1 MSRYNEINIQHFANL
16 VKELKIDLLTQEEFD
31 TAIEELY
38 MAIFRHNTKGEYVIE
53 TMPNDKTNWKV
64 YRPTQTKEE
73 ALLIIK
79 GGKHEYIQRL
89 FNGLGE

>member
-16 VKELKIDLLTQEEFD
+16 VKELKVHKHNQKEFD
-31 TAIEELY
+31 NAVEELY

-79 GGKHEYIQRL
+79 GGKHE
-89 FNGLGE
+89 

>member
-16 VKELKIDLLTQEEFD
+16 VKDLKIDLLTQEEFD
-31 TAIEELY
+31 NAIEELY

-79 GGKHEYIQRL
+79 GGKHE
-89 FNGLGE
+89 

>member
-16 VKELKIDLLTQEEFD
+16 VKELKIDSLTQEEFD
-31 TAIEELY
+31 NAIEELY

-79 GGKHEYIQRL
+79 GGKHE
-89 FNGLGE
+89 

>member
-1 MSRYNEINIQHFANL
+1 MSRYNKINIEHFANL

-31 TAIEELY
+31 NAVEELY

-53 TMPNDKTNWKV
+53 TMPNDKTNWKL

-79 GGKHEYIQRL
+79 GGMHE
-89 FNGLGE
+89 

>member
-31 TAIEELY
+31 NAIEELY
-38 MAIFRHNTKGEYVIE
+38 MAIFRHNTNGEYVIE

-64 YRPTQTKEE
+64 YRPTQTKED

-79 GGKHEYIQRL
+79 GGKNE
-89 FNGLGE
+89 

>member
-1 MSRYNEINIQHFANL
+1 MSRYNKINIEHFANL

-31 TAIEELY
+31 NAVEELY

-79 GGKHEYIQRL
+79 GGKHE
-89 FNGLGE
+89 

>member
-16 VKELKIDLLTQEEFD
+16 VKDLKIDLLTQEEFD
-31 TAIEELY
+31 NAIEELY

-53 TMPNDKTNWKV
+53 TMPYDKDNWKV

-73 ALLIIK
+73 ALLLIK
-79 GGKHEYIQRL
+79 GDKE
-89 FNGLGE
+89 

>member
-1 MSRYNEINIQHFANL
+1 MSRYSKINIEHFANL
-16 VKELKIDLLTQEEFD
+16 VQEISIKRYTQEEFVE
-31 TAIEELY
+31 IVEELY
-38 MAIFRHNTKGEYVIE
+38 MAIFRHNTKGEYVVE

-79 GGKHEYIQRL
+79 GGKNE
-89 FNGLGE
+89 

>member
-1 MSRYNEINIQHFANL
+1 MSRYNQINIEHFANL
-16 VKELKIDLLTQEEFD
+16 VKELKINLLTQKEFD
-31 TAIEELY
+31 NAVEELY

-79 GGKHEYIQRL
+79 GGKHE
-89 FNGLGE
+89 

>member
-1 MSRYNEINIQHFANL
+1 MSRYNKINIEHFANL
-16 VKELKIDLLTQEEFD
+16 VQEISIKRYTQKEFVEIV
-31 TAIEELY
+31 EELY
-38 MAIFRHNTKGEYVIE
+38 MSIFRHNTKGEYVIE

-79 GGKHEYIQRL
+79 GGKE
-89 FNGLGE
+89 

>member
-1 MSRYNEINIQHFANL
+1 MQTMSRYNEINIQHFANL

-31 TAIEELY
+31 NAIEELY

-53 TMPNDKTNWKV
+53 TMPNDKNNWKV

-73 ALLIIK
+73 ALLLIK
-79 GGKHEYIQRL
+79 GDKK
-89 FNGLGE
+89 

>member
-31 TAIEELY
+31 NAIEELY

-64 YRPTQTKEE
+64 YMPTQTKEE

-79 GGKHEYIQRL
+79 GGKE
-89 FNGLGE
+89 

>member
-1 MSRYNEINIQHFANL
+1 
-16 VKELKIDLLTQEEFD
+16 
-31 TAIEELY
+31 
-38 MAIFRHNTKGEYVIE
+38 MAIFRHNTKGEYVVE

-79 GGKHEYIQRL
+79 GGKHE
-89 FNGLGE
+89 

>member
-31 TAIEELY
+31 NAIEELY

-73 ALLIIK
+73 ALLLIK
-79 GGKHEYIQRL
+79 GGK
-89 FNGLGE
+89 NGI

>member
-31 TAIEELY
+31 NAIEELY

-53 TMPNDKTNWKV
+53 TMPNDKNNWKV

-79 GGKHEYIQRL
+79 GGKHE
-89 FNGLGE
+89 

>member
-1 MSRYNEINIQHFANL
+1 MSRYNKINIEHFANL

-31 TAIEELY
+31 NAIEELY

-73 ALLIIK
+73 SLLIIK
-79 GGKHEYIQRL
+79 GGKRE
-89 FNGLGE
+89 

>member
-16 VKELKIDLLTQEEFD
+16 VKDLKIDLLTQEEFD
-31 TAIEELY
+31 NAIEELY

-73 ALLIIK
+73 ALLLIK
-79 GGKHEYIQRL
+79 GGKL
-89 FNGLGE
+89 

>member
-31 TAIEELY
+31 NAIEELY

-53 TMPNDKTNWKV
+53 TMPNDKNNWKV

-73 ALLIIK
+73 ALLLIK
-79 GGKHEYIQRL
+79 GGKHE
-89 FNGLGE
+89 

>member
-16 VKELKIDLLTQEEFD
+16 VQEISIKRYTQEEF
-31 TAIEELY
+31 IEIVEELY
-38 MAIFRHNTKGEYVIE
+38 MSIFRHNTKGEYVIE
-53 TMPNDKTNWKV
+53 TMPNEKGEWKV

-79 GGKHEYIQRL
+79 GGKDGI
-89 FNGLGE
+89 

>member
-1 MSRYNEINIQHFANL
+1 MSRYNQINIEHFANL

-31 TAIEELY
+31 NAVEELY

-53 TMPNDKTNWKV
+53 TMPSDKTNWKV

-79 GGKHEYIQRL
+79 GGKHE
-89 FNGLGE
+89 

>member
-1 MSRYNEINIQHFANL
+1 MSRYNKINIEHFANL

-31 TAIEELY
+31 NAVEELY

-53 TMPNDKTNWKV
+53 TMPNEKGEWKV

-79 GGKHEYIQRL
+79 GG
-89 FNGLGE
+89 

>member
-31 TAIEELY
+31 NAIEELY

-53 TMPNDKTNWKV
+53 TMPNDKNNWKV

-73 ALLIIK
+73 ALLLIK
-79 GGKHEYIQRL
+79 GDKK
-89 FNGLGE
+89 

>member
-16 VKELKIDLLTQEEFD
+16 VKELKIDSLTQEEFD
-31 TAIEELY
+31 NAIEELY

-73 ALLIIK
+73 ALLLIK
-79 GGKHEYIQRL
+79 GGKL
-89 FNGLGE
+89 